1 MDIIMVFA
9 ENIMS
14 VVIRVAG
21 KAFNTKIVYEIKVF
35 HLTRS
40 DFVEARAQ
48 ACTGQDSFLRMLRH
62 FMNTFKI

>member
-40 DFVEARAQ
+40 DFVEARA
-48 ACTGQDSFLRMLRH
+48 DKLVLDKIFFLEC
-62 FMNTFKI
+62 